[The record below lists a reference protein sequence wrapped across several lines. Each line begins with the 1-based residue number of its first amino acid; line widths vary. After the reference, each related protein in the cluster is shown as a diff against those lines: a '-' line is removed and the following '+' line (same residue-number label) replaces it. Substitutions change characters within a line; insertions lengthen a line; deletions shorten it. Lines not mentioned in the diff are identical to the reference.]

1 MGIGSPHQRAL
12 LMQTWT
18 AGGAGE
24 QHLHSFTDAA
34 QRGSTALLAWSAP
47 DLTFASE
54 LTSLLTAT
62 RAGPIGAAPSL
73 PSKAAAALYQT
84 FGRERRARC
93 TPVCSGERN
102 SNKQQRAIAAASAHA
117 HTARR
122 HTSFCSSI
130 LTSCLV
136 SSKSTGASQCVR
148 VHAHARVS
156 ACERV

>member
-54 LTSLLTAT
+54 LTCLLTAT

-73 PSKAAAALYQT
+73 PPKAAAALYQT
-84 FGRERRARC
+84 FGQNAALDVLPFAPGSA
-93 TPVCSGERN
+93 TAIN
-102 SNKQQRAIAAASAHA
+102 SKEQLQQRRRMHTQQGDTPPSAQAS
-117 HTARR
+117 
-122 HTSFCSSI
+122 
-130 LTSCLV
+130 
-136 SSKSTGASQCVR
+136 
-148 VHAHARVS
+148 
-156 ACERV
+156 